1 MKLQMFIKKQKTELS
16 DEPEV
21 IVADPIEFPQE
32 ETEAEIE
39 LDMVDQAKEVLSFN
53 DHGTFTMPS
62 KRIYPHQ
69 WLWDSCFIAIGL
81 SDYDVD
87 RAKIEILSLLRAQ
100 WANGMIPHMIITP
113 PHNLPT
119 KSNDHPGK
127 IWRSWLNPNAPE
139 DIATSGITQPPLIAE
154 AVIRIGEKM
163 KLTERRAWYKM
174 VYQPLV
180 DYHQWLYT
188 DRDPHSEGLVLQ
200 IHPWETGLDNTPPWM
215 HELHEHLLPWWVRLA
230 EKSRLE
236 KLMTPFRRDTRI
248 VPVDQRFSNVEALA
262 LFDVQRRLRRKVYD
276 IDKILDHALFAI
288 EDLTFN
294 SIFVRANTCLV
305 EIAKTLRE
313 DLPEE
318 LVVSMKKTKEALDQ
332 LWDPFA
338 SEYFSRDFVT
348 HKLLTTSS
356 IGALMPLYAGCI
368 TKERAKVLVE
378 LLENKHR
385 FGPAYPVPTAPL
397 DSPQFDPMRYWQGP
411 TWVNTNWMIIDG
423 LKRYGFNDHAEALR
437 ESTLELIAKSGF
449 HEYFNPITG
458 DPAGVD
464 DFSWTAALA
473 IDLLTNR

>member
-1 MKLQMFIKKQKTELS
+1 
-16 DEPEV
+16 
-21 IVADPIEFPQE
+21 
-32 ETEAEIE
+32 
-39 LDMVDQAKEVLSFN
+39 
-53 DHGTFTMPS
+53 
-62 KRIYPHQ
+62 
-69 WLWDSCFIAIGL
+69 
-81 SDYDVD
+81 
-87 RAKIEILSLLRAQ
+87 
-100 WANGMIPHMIITP
+100 
-113 PHNLPT
+113 
-119 KSNDHPGK
+119 
-127 IWRSWLNPNAPE
+127 
-139 DIATSGITQPPLIAE
+139 
-154 AVIRIGEKM
+154 M

-236 KLMTPFRRDTRI
+236 KLMTPFRRDTRSCQLI
-248 VPVDQRFSNVEALA
+248 SAFLMSKPWRYLMSNDDWDEKFTILIRSRSCPV
-262 LFDVQRRLRRKVYD
+262 
-276 IDKILDHALFAI
+276 AI

-449 HEYFNPITG
+449 TNT
-458 DPAGVD
+458 
-464 DFSWTAALA
+464 
-473 IDLLTNR
+473 LTR